1 MSHTMLP
8 SIAEIMVLS
17 GLRFA
22 DLNGP
27 LFCGASPPSL
37 SFVMEDPSGG
47 VPSF

>member
-8 SIAEIMVLS
+8 SVAEIMVLS

-27 LFCGASPPSL
+27 PFLRSEPPQVSR
-37 SFVMEDPSGG
+37 
-47 VPSF
+47 